1 MFGEGGQEMSSARQ
15 LDLFRTAA
23 PVVDDVSGTL
33 TSVDEDT
40 LALFAWHGI
49 NTWLEVVRRIVLGQ
63 ADSFGMQARELA
75 KNTETPKKIW
85 LKGGDPSARMEAVRK
100 WRASW

>member
-1 MFGEGGQEMSSARQ
+1 MSVRQ

-23 PVVDDVSGTL
+23 PVVDDVPGTL

-40 LALFAWHGI
+40 LALFAWYGI

-63 ADSFGMQARELA
+63 ADSFGTQARELA
-75 KNTETPKKIW
+75 KITGTPKKLW
-85 LKGGDPSARMEAVRK
+85 LKGGDPAARMEAVRK